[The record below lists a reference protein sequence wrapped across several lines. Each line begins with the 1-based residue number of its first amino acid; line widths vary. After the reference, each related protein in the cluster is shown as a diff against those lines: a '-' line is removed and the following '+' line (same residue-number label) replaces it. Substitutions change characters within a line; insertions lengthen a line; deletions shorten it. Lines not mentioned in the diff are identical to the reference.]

1 MPEPLVTDK
10 SYAFVPPDEGR
21 LWQWLLKF
29 LSPTFLRRLH
39 GVTRVELR
47 DSDKLRELIR
57 ARHGI
62 LLTPNH
68 CRMADALVLQALSR
82 KLGQPFFVMAS
93 SHLFRGSRI
102 LAWAMR
108 KMGAFSVYREG
119 VDRDAVSAAIDILIQ
134 AKRPLVIFPEG
145 ALSQANDR
153 LNALMEGVSFIASA
167 TARKLDKQ
175 SPRSNGQSDCDGDGD
190 RRSGKIVT
198 VPIAIRYLFKGDF
211 RRTIEP
217 LLADIERRLSW
228 RPQGDLPLVDRIYKL
243 GHSLLTLKELEYFGR
258 PQTGELD
265 ERLKRLINHLLCP
278 LEAEWLGTERY
289 TSVISRV
296 KELRKA
302 MLPEMIEGDLADE
315 ERDRRWRQ
323 FEDMELAQQLSLYPP
338 RYIASHPTV
347 ERMLETVE
355 RFAENLSGDETPHP
369 PITAIVQVGNP
380 IEVSAMRRR
389 DSGGG
394 GDPLLEEI
402 ETQLTEMLESLTTE
416 SHIFEGI
423 TT

>member
-10 SYAFVPPDEGR
+10 SYAFVPPDENK

-29 LSPTFLRRLH
+29 LAPTFLRRVH

-47 DSDKLRELIR
+47 DSDKLQELIR

-119 VDRDAVSAAIDILIQ
+119 VDRDAVSAAIDILIR

-145 ALSQANDR
+145 ALSQTNDR

-167 TARKLDKQ
+167 AARKLDKQ
-175 SPRSNGQSDCDGDGD
+175 PPSSDGGGD
-190 RRSGKIVT
+190 RRSGKVVT
-198 VPIAIRYLFKGDF
+198 VPVAIRYLFNGDF
-211 RRTIEP
+211 RPTIEP

-228 RPQGDLPLVDRIYKL
+228 RPQSDLPLVDRIYKL
-243 GHSLLTLKELEYFGR
+243 GHSLLTLKELEHFGG

-265 ERLKRLINHLLCP
+265 ERLKSLIDHLLCP
-278 LEAEWLGTERY
+278 LETEWLGGARQ

-302 MLPEMIEGDLADE
+302 ILPDMIEGNLGDE

-323 FEDMELAQQLSLYPP
+323 FEDMELAQQLSLYPR

-369 PITAIVQVGNP
+369 PITAIVQVGDP
-380 IEVSAMRRR
+380 IEVSPMRRR
-389 DSGGG
+389 GSGG
-394 GDPLLEEI
+394 DDLLAEI
-402 ETQLTEMLESLTTE
+402 ETQLTEMLGSLTTE